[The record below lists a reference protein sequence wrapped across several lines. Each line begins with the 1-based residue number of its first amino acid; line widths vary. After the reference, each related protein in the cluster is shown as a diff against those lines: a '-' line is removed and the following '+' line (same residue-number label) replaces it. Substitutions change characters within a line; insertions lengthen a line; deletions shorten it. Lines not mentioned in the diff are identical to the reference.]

1 MYNLIKDTK
10 ELNRQINENVCH
22 LKAILKDDVNIEFY
36 LETQNKHYGVYE
48 KISD

>member
-1 MYNLIKDTK
+1 MYNLIEDTK

-22 LKAILKDDVNIEFY
+22 LKAILKDDVNIKFY

-48 KISD
+48 KISN